1 MNKKRVKVVVN
12 YIIGPLLFLFL
23 SYAIYNQIKHQD
35 NLENSWKT
43 IVASLTGADAW
54 KLYTVI
60 LLSVVNWGI
69 ESRKWQI
76 LVKPIQEIS
85 FIKAFKAILTGLS
98 LSLFIPNRLGEYLGR
113 MLFMNE
119 GNKLR
124 SIALTVVGS
133 ISQIIVTLV
142 CGLTGFVLL
151 RELLMESFIGKLS
164 GKTIWMNTVIL
175 IILIVSVLLLVLY
188 FKLNKVVQWFG
199 SWKIIQRLTFFVE
212 HIKDFNASTLTTIL
226 RLSFLRYLVF
236 IVQYVLLFQ
245 LFGVIIPLP
254 EMALMV
260 TVLFLVLIIVPTLP
274 IADVGVRGEIGI
286 QLFGLLS
293 ANNVGILAAAAGIW
307 LINLIVPSIAGAV
320 FILSVKLFD
329 R

>member
-60 LLSVVNWGI
+60 LLSVVNWGL

-164 GKTIWMNTVIL
+164 GKTIWMNAVIL

>member
-1 MNKKRVKVVVN
+1 MNKKRVKVVIN
-12 YIIGPLLFLFL
+12 YILGPLLFLFL
-23 SYAIYNQIKHQD
+23 SYSIFNQIKHQD
-35 NLENSWKT
+35 NLEQSWKA
-43 IVASLTGADAW
+43 IVSSLTGTDAW
-54 KLYTVI
+54 KLYAVV
-60 LLSVVNWGI
+60 LLSVLNWGL

-85 FIKAFKAILTGLS
+85 FLKAFKAILTGLS

-133 ISQIIVTLV
+133 ISQIIVTLI
-142 CGLTGFVLL
+142 CGLTGFVFL
-151 RELLMESFIGKLS
+151 RKLLMDSFIGEWA
-164 GKTIWMNTVIL
+164 GKIFWINAIIVIVAL
-175 IILIVSVLLLVLY
+175 VSFLLLLLY
-188 FKLNKVVQWFG
+188 FKLKKVVQWFG
-199 SWKIIQRLTFFVE
+199 NWKLVQRLQFFIE
-212 HIKDFNASTLTTIL
+212 HVKDFNAFTLTTIL
-226 RLSFLRYLVF
+226 RLSFLRYVVF
-236 IVQYVLLFQ
+236 IVQYILLFQ
-245 LFGVIIPLP
+245 LFGVGIPLP

-260 TVLFLVLIIVPTLP
+260 SVLFLVLIIVPTLP

-307 LINLIVPSIAGAV
+307 LINLIVPAIAGAL